1 MAFVRVRSFFSLILM
16 AGLLAG
22 CFAKPDTSGPTSA
35 DSYDGPHKTRALI
48 VDGEAAGGS
57 GTSSRGAGG
66 AGDGSGMA
74 GGPAEKPTE
83 MIVYFDYDMSVVKPE
98 WRDLL
103 TRHARYLAA
112 NPDVKVV
119 LEGHCDERGT
129 REYNVALG
137 ERRANAVQRFLT
149 VQGVSASQLEVVSYG
164 EEKLRATGTTEA
176 DHSQNRRVEF
186 RYE

>member
-1 MAFVRVRSFFSLILM
+1 MAFARVRLFVSLTF
-16 AGLLAG
+16 LAG
-22 CFAKPDTSGPTSA
+22 VLSGCFTTPDCCGPGWEGQTSS
-35 DSYDGPHKTRALI
+35 DSYDGPHKTRPMV
-48 VDGEAAGGS
+48 VDGEAAAPAPVAA
-57 GTSSRGAGG
+57 AGG
-66 AGDGSGMA
+66 AD
-74 GGPAEKPTE
+74 GGPVERPTE
-83 MIVYFDYDMSVVKPE
+83 VIVYFDYDMSVIKPE
-98 WRDLL
+98 WRDVL
-103 TRHARYLAA
+103 TRHAKYLAA

-164 EEKLRATGTTEA
+164 EEKPQETGTTEEA
-176 DHSQNRRVEF
+176 YAKNRRVEF

>member
-1 MAFVRVRSFFSLILM
+1 MAFARFRVFFSLIAM

-22 CFAKPDTSGPTSA
+22 CFAKPDTSGPTSS
-35 DSYDGPHKTRALI
+35 DSYDGPHKTRPLTQ
-48 VDGEAAGGS
+48 DGDATGGAAKDS
-57 GTSSRGAGG
+57 GAGG
-66 AGDGSGMA
+66 MTSDAAD
-74 GGPAEKPTE
+74 KPTE

-112 NPDVKVV
+112 NPNVKVV

-137 ERRANAVQRFLT
+137 ERRANAIQRFLT

-164 EEKLRATGTTEA
+164 EEKPQATGTTEA
-176 DHSQNRRVEF
+176 DYAKNRRVEF
-186 RYE
+186 RY

>member
-1 MAFVRVRSFFSLILM
+1 MAFARIRSFFYLILM

-35 DSYDGPHKTRALI
+35 DSYDGPHKTRPIHA
-48 VDGEAAGGS
+48 DGDASGGA
-57 GTSSRGAGG
+57 SRGGAGAG
-66 AGDGSGMA
+66 GDGSGQA
-74 GGPAEKPTE
+74 GGPADKPTE
-83 MIVYFDYDMSVVKPE
+83 MIVYFDYDMSVIKPE

-164 EEKLRATGTTEA
+164 EEKPQATGTTEA
-176 DHSQNRRVEF
+176 DYAKNRRVEF